1 MNNIPIKQTILATL
15 AFSYSN
21 WQKILEVS
29 IFPLLAAIPFITILP
44 ELMVTLQ
51 AQLFGVG
58 EVQEYPRFYELY
70 LIMFDYAYMA
80 LIINIYRLVV
90 KGDQAVAR
98 LGVVF
103 PNLRLGRFFLLF
115 LFLSLATQFPIF
127 ISPFLVPII
136 YFLLIPMSLN
146 LVGLANDASFTKI
159 KLSLSVQFGVL
170 IIKLGVPAILLG
182 LIILLGVGQV
192 IFWVVMGLIV
202 YWMAISFALCYRVI
216 LANNSAQSREGIA
229 YQKYLLF

>member
-1 MNNIPIKQTILATL
+1 MNNIPIKKTILASL

-70 LIMFDYAYMA
+70 LLMFDYAYMA

-146 LVGLANDASFTKI
+146 LVGLANDISYTKI

-202 YWMAISFALCYRVI
+202 YWMAISFALCYKVI
-216 LANNSAQSREGIA
+216 LANNSAQSR
-229 YQKYLLF
+229 

>member
-58 EVQEYPRFYELY
+58 EVKEYPRFYELY
-70 LIMFDYAYMA
+70 LLMFDYAYMA

-146 LVGLANDASFTKI
+146 LVGLANDISYTKI

-202 YWMAISFALCYRVI
+202 YWMAISFALCYKVI
-216 LANNSAQSREGIA
+216 LANNSAQSR
-229 YQKYLLF
+229 

>member
-21 WQKILEVS
+21 WQKIIEVS

-70 LIMFDYAYMA
+70 LLMFDYAYMA

-146 LVGLANDASFTKI
+146 LVGLANDVSYTKI

-202 YWMAISFALCYRVI
+202 YWMAISFALCYKVI
-216 LANNSAQSREGIA
+216 LANNSAQSR
-229 YQKYLLF
+229 

>member
-1 MNNIPIKQTILATL
+1 MNKIPIKQTILATL
-15 AFSYSN
+15 AFSFSN

-44 ELMVTLQ
+44 EIMVILQ

-58 EVQEYPRFYELY
+58 EAQEYPRFYELY

-80 LIINIYRLVV
+80 LMINIYRLVV
-90 KGDQAVAR
+90 SGDQSVAR

-115 LFLSLATQFPIF
+115 LFLSIATQFPII

-136 YFLLIPMSLN
+136 YFLLIPLSLN
-146 LVGLANDASFTKI
+146 LVGLANDAPYKKN
-159 KLSLSVQFGVL
+159 KLRLSVQFGVL
-170 IIKLGVPAILLG
+170 IIKLGVPALLLG
-182 LIILLGVGQV
+182 LIILLSLGEFVFWGVMV
-192 IFWVVMGLIV
+192 LIIF
-202 YWMAISFALCYRVI
+202 WMAISFALCYKVI
-216 LANNSAQSREGIA
+216 MANNSAQIH
-229 YQKYLLF
+229 

>member
-159 KLSLSVQFGVL
+159 KLSLSVQFGIL

-216 LANNSAQSREGIA
+216 LANNSAQSR
-229 YQKYLLF
+229 

>member
-146 LVGLANDASFTKI
+146 LVGLANDVSYTKI

-170 IIKLGVPAILLG
+170 IIKLGVPAILISM
-182 LIILLGVGQV
+182 IILLGVGQV

-202 YWMAISFALCYRVI
+202 YWMAISFALCYKVI
-216 LANNSAQSREGIA
+216 LANNSAQSR
-229 YQKYLLF
+229 

>member
-146 LVGLANDASFTKI
+146 LVGLANDISYTKI

-202 YWMAISFALCYRVI
+202 YWMAISFALCYKVI
-216 LANNSAQSREGIA
+216 LANNSAQSR
-229 YQKYLLF
+229 

>member
-170 IIKLGVPAILLG
+170 IIKIGVPAILLG

-216 LANNSAQSREGIA
+216 LANNSAQSR
-229 YQKYLLF
+229 

>member
-70 LIMFDYAYMA
+70 LLMFDYAYMA

-146 LVGLANDASFTKI
+146 LVGLANDVSYTKI

-170 IIKLGVPAILLG
+170 IIKLGVPALLLG

-202 YWMAISFALCYRVI
+202 YWMAISFALCYKVI
-216 LANNSAQSREGIA
+216 LANNSAQSH
-229 YQKYLLF
+229 

>member
-70 LIMFDYAYMA
+70 LILFDYAYMA

-216 LANNSAQSREGIA
+216 LANNSAQSR
-229 YQKYLLF
+229 

>member
-192 IFWVVMGLIV
+192 IFLVVMGLIV

-216 LANNSAQSREGIA
+216 LANNSAQSR
-229 YQKYLLF
+229 

>member
-58 EVQEYPRFYELY
+58 EVQDYPRFYELY

-216 LANNSAQSREGIA
+216 LANTSAQNH
-229 YQKYLLF
+229 

>member
-1 MNNIPIKQTILATL
+1 MNNIPIRQTILATL
-15 AFSYSN
+15 AFSFSN
-21 WQKILEVS
+21 WQKLIEVS

-44 ELMVTLQ
+44 ELMVILQ

-70 LIMFDYAYMA
+70 LLMFDYSYMA

-90 KGDQAVAR
+90 SGESSVAR

-103 PNLRLGRFFLLF
+103 PSLRLGRFFLLF
-115 LFLSLATQFPIF
+115 LFLSIATQFPIF
-127 ISPFLVPII
+127 ISPFLVPIV

-146 LVGLANDASFTKI
+146 LVGLANDASFKKN
-159 KLSLSVQFGVL
+159 KLTLGIQFGVL

-182 LIILLGVGQV
+182 LTILLGVGEV
-192 IFWVVMGLIV
+192 FFWFVMGLIV

-216 LANNSAQSREGIA
+216 LANNSAQNH
-229 YQKYLLF
+229 

>member
-146 LVGLANDASFTKI
+146 LVGLANDVSYTKI

-170 IIKLGVPAILLG
+170 IIKLGVPAILLS

-202 YWMAISFALCYRVI
+202 YWMAISFALCYKVI
-216 LANNSAQSREGIA
+216 LANNSAQSR
-229 YQKYLLF
+229 

>member
-1 MNNIPIKQTILATL
+1 MNNIPIRQTILATL
-15 AFSYSN
+15 AFAFSN
-21 WQKILEVS
+21 WQKLLEFSV
-29 IFPLLAAIPFITILP
+29 FPFLAAIPFITILP
-44 ELMVTLQ
+44 ELMTILQ

-90 KGDQAVAR
+90 SGHGSVAR

-103 PNLRLGRFFLLF
+103 PSLRLGRFFLLF
-115 LFLSLATQFPIF
+115 LFLSIATQFPIF

-146 LVGLANDASFTKI
+146 LVGLANDVPYTKN
-159 KLSLSVQFGVL
+159 KLRLSVQFGILV
-170 IIKLGVPAILLG
+170 IKLGVPAILVG
-182 LIILLGVGQV
+182 LIILLGVGEI
-192 IFWVVMGLIV
+192 IFWAAMVLIIF
-202 YWMAISFALCYRVI
+202 WMAISFALCYKVI
-216 LANNSAQSREGIA
+216 MANNSAQIR
-229 YQKYLLF
+229 

>member
-70 LIMFDYAYMA
+70 LLMFDYAYMA

-146 LVGLANDASFTKI
+146 LVGLANDVSYTKI

-182 LIILLGVGQV
+182 LIILLGFGQV
-192 IFWVVMGLIV
+192 IFWVFMGLIV
-202 YWMAISFALCYRVI
+202 YWMAISFALCYKVI
-216 LANNSAQSREGIA
+216 LANNSAQSR
-229 YQKYLLF
+229 

>member
-1 MNNIPIKQTILATL
+1 MNIPIKQTILATL
-15 AFSYSN
+15 AFSISK
-21 WQKILEVS
+21 WQKILEAS

-70 LIMFDYAYMA
+70 LLMFDYAYMA

-146 LVGLANDASFTKI
+146 LVGLANDVSYTKI

-202 YWMAISFALCYRVI
+202 YWMAISFALCYKVI
-216 LANNSAQSREGIA
+216 LANNSAQSR
-229 YQKYLLF
+229 

>member
-182 LIILLGVGQV
+182 LIILLGGGQV

-216 LANNSAQSREGIA
+216 LANNSAQSH
-229 YQKYLLF
+229 

>member
-103 PNLRLGRFFLLF
+103 PNLRLGRVFILF

-216 LANNSAQSREGIA
+216 LANNSAQSR
-229 YQKYLLF
+229 

>member
-146 LVGLANDASFTKI
+146 LVGLANDVSYTKI

-216 LANNSAQSREGIA
+216 LANNSAQSR
-229 YQKYLLF
+229 

>member
-70 LIMFDYAYMA
+70 LLMFDYAYMA

-192 IFWVVMGLIV
+192 IFWVVMGLD
-202 YWMAISFALCYRVI
+202 C
-216 LANNSAQSREGIA
+216 
-229 YQKYLLF
+229 LLDGN

>member
-1 MNNIPIKQTILATL
+1 MKNIPIKQTILATL

-58 EVQEYPRFYELY
+58 EVQDYPRFYELY

-90 KGDQAVAR
+90 KGDQAVVR

-216 LANNSAQSREGIA
+216 LANNSAQSH
-229 YQKYLLF
+229 

>member
-58 EVQEYPRFYELY
+58 EVQDYPRFYELY

-216 LANNSAQSREGIA
+216 LANNSAQSH
-229 YQKYLLF
+229 